1 MAAAKKTTKL
11 GNALNKAK
19 EEPKPLKVVEEEHKQ
34 EQPEDNRYPIPP
46 SRQGKRTI
54 AAHFDP
60 AVAIQLK
67 RLAAENETTVQ
78 ALLGEALNLLF
89 EKYGEKPIA

>member
-11 GNALNKAK
+11 GNALNKATSESK
-19 EEPKPLKVVEEEHKQ
+19 KVVELEP
-34 EQPEDNRYPIPP
+34 EQSKDSVPP